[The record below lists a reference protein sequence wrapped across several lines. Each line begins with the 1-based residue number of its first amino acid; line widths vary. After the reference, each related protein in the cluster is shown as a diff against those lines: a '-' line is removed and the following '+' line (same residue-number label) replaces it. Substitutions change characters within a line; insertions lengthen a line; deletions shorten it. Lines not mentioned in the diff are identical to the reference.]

1 MNTSVQAGAMIVS
14 LAATMIDAA
23 VSTLNEVNSYPTL
36 RVDTTCLALSII
48 SINGHSLSAINP
60 DVLIGGEATLIA
72 A

>member
-1 MNTSVQAGAMIVS
+1 MNTNVQAEALTIGFKAEMVDAKVS
-14 LAATMIDAA
+14 VVIGISNRFVVTAT
-23 VSTLNEVNSYPTL
+23 
-36 RVDTTCLALSII
+36 DTFRLSSVV